1 MRRRVLVMGFGPFL
15 SITDNPAARLAREID
30 GMTRDGLAVVG
41 RVMPVS
47 FERAVSETRAAVA
60 EVAPAALIGIGVA
73 RTRSVITVEALGRN
87 IADGKTPD
95 VDGVCR
101 RCLDADGP
109 PQRSVTYPTAALASQ
124 IGAVVGYDAG
134 RYVCNAWIY
143 QMLQTPHP
151 RLPTGFIHI
160 PPAGLQA
167 SLLADALAEIE
178 GITNGNQR

>member
-1 MRRRVLVMGFGPFL
+1 MSRRVLVMGFVPFL

-60 EVAPAALIGIGVA
+60 ELTPAALIGIGVA
-73 RTRSVITVEALGRN
+73 RTRRVVTVEALGRN
-87 IADGKTPD
+87 IADGTTPD

-101 RCLDADGP
+101 LRLDADGP
-109 PQRSVTYPTAALASQ
+109 PQRSVTYPTASLASR

-143 QMLQTPHP
+143 QMLQA
-151 RLPTGFIHI
+151 RYSKLPIGFIHI

-167 SLLADALAEIE
+167 SLLVDALAEIE
-178 GITNGNQR
+178 GITNGTQR

>member
-1 MRRRVLVMGFGPFL
+1 MQRRVLVMGFGPFL
-15 SITDNPAARLAREID
+15 TITDNPAARLAREID
-30 GMTRDGLAVVG
+30 GMTRGDVALVG

-60 EVAPAALIGIGVA
+60 EVAPVALIGIGVA
-73 RTRSVITVEALGRN
+73 RMRSVITVEALGRN
-87 IADGKTPD
+87 SADGKTPD

-101 RCLDADGP
+101 LCLDADGP
-109 PQRSVTYPTAALASQ
+109 PQRSVTYPTASLASR

-143 QMLQTPHP
+143 EMLQAPCSRP
-151 RLPTGFIHI
+151 PIGFIHI

-178 GITNGNQR
+178 GITHGTQR